1 MLGWFGFDECGR
13 IAGSSSGLERHA
25 RNASSDI
32 FCTVAGYVI
41 FSCSIVG
48 FVGRPYPQVVACFIV
63 QIPYCRFGI
72 SRCSTQ
78 FVIGAVN
85 PNFVTH
91 LEKLLN
97 ESLKTQPPSCAN
109 SPSFFCRTPLACSQK
124 HHRTEIS
131 QHQNDGGVCYEQVQV
146 HTCPEYLLCGYH
158 RTPET
163 PLMIKNQPR
172 PPGISDGVVIH
183 ALEEI
188 SPAPPA
194 PPPVDAV
201 VEPTDSKIS
210 LTAPERLAESPPPSI
225 AHRATSGPTRHCT
238 TQRMPRLMNRQTPR
252 QVTAAASYG
261 ADRTRHPPVQTW
273 RPAPPQNQAVDN
285 AQNQQAP
292 NQHSGPAKTPA
303 ATPAPQAATARTTRP
318 SHSAPRTPST
328 PRGQPDASPPRPAP

>member
-97 ESLKTQPPSCAN
+97 ESLKTQPPSCTN
-109 SPSFFCRTPLACSQK
+109 SPSFFCRIPLACSQK

-131 QHQNDGGVCYEQVQV
+131 QHQNDGGICYEQVQV
-146 HTCPEYLLCGYH
+146 HTCPECLLCGYH

-163 PLMIKNQPR
+163 PLMIKN
-172 PPGISDGVVIH
+172 S
-183 ALEEI
+183 
-188 SPAPPA
+188 APPTRNLRRCCDSRA
-194 PPPVDAV
+194 GGNESSPPTRNPLSTLSSSP
-201 VEPTDSKIS
+201 PTQRYRSPHPSDSQKVPHRQL
-210 LTAPERLAESPPPSI
+210 LTA
-225 AHRATSGPTRHCT
+225 
-238 TQRMPRLMNRQTPR
+238 QRRVQPD
-252 QVTAAASYG
+252 TA
-261 ADRTRHPPVQTW
+261 
-273 RPAPPQNQAVDN
+273 
-285 AQNQQAP
+285 
-292 NQHSGPAKTPA
+292 QHSGC
-303 ATPAPQAATARTTRP
+303 R
-318 SHSAPRTPST
+318 
-328 PRGQPDASPPRPAP
+328 D

>member
-48 FVGRPYPQVVACFIV
+48 FVGRPYPHVVACFIV

-72 SRCSTQ
+72 SRCWTQ

-188 SPAPPA
+188 SPAPPPPPPPPPPRARA
-194 PPPVDAV
+194 PPPQKNSPRPPAR
-201 VEPTDSKIS
+201 
-210 LTAPERLAESPPPSI
+210 PEKKPHPPPPPPPCRRCRRAHRLKDI
-225 AHRATSGPTRHCT
+225 AHRTRATRRKSPTVNCS
-238 TQRMPRLMNRQTPR
+238 PRNVGSNPTLHN
-252 QVTAAASYG
+252 TADAAT
-261 ADRTRHPPVQTW
+261 DEPP
-273 RPAPPQNQAVDN
+273 N
-285 AQNQQAP
+285 
-292 NQHSGPAKTPA
+292 TPA
-303 ATPAPQAATARTTRP
+303 SDCRSILR
-318 SHSAPRTPST
+318 R
-328 PRGQPDASPPRPAP
+328 